1 MKIPKIKPAIPD
13 VNINENVEDNSHGQ
27 QSCTG
32 APLHGMKRSEWKA
45 LDKNVRR
52 KLKKYGFSKNS
63 EVNPAFVSYITK
75 KIEKKKLKKGVKNT
89 L

>member
-13 VNINENVEDNSHGQ
+13 VNVENTDD
-27 QSCTG
+27 TT
-32 APLHGMKRSEWKA
+32 HGMKRSEWKA

-52 KLKKYGFSKNS
+52 KLKKYGFSRFT
-63 EVNPAFVSYITK
+63 EINPAFLEYITK
-75 KIEKKKLKKGVKNT
+75 KIDKKKLKKGVNNS